1 MIEIKNLNKTYHL
14 KTGDVEA
21 IKNVS
26 LEINDGE
33 IFGIIGYSGAGKSSL
48 VRCINLLEIPDSG
61 DISVDGI
68 KLTYNEPDEKKG
80 IRMRT
85 INSKGLQA
93 ARRNIGMIF
102 QHFNLLDR
110 STVFDNVAYP
120 LKYTKKTKEEIENR
134 IDKLLELVDLKDKKY
149 VYPSQLS
156 GGQKQRVAI
165 ARALANNPRVLLS
178 DEATSALDPEATEAI
193 LNLLKKLNKEL
204 GITIVVI
211 THEMSVIK
219 TICHRVAVM
228 EEGKVVELGNVY
240 DIFSNP
246 QQPITKKFISSTS
259 ALSKIDLLIHE
270 DEELTNP
277 LNGKLIKLQF
287 GKDSVGDALI
297 SDVSR
302 RFNVNINIVLA
313 NVEILQ
319 GSSLGSMIALIKGED
334 DNINKALDYIKKN
347 HVNVTNIGGN
357 E

>member
-120 LKYTKKTKEEIENR
+120 LKYTKKTKEEIE
-134 IDKLLELVDLKDKKY
+134 KL
-149 VYPSQLS
+149 
-156 GGQKQRVAI
+156 
-165 ARALANNPRVLLS
+165 
-178 DEATSALDPEATEAI
+178 
-193 LNLLKKLNKEL
+193 
-204 GITIVVI
+204 
-211 THEMSVIK
+211 
-219 TICHRVAVM
+219 
-228 EEGKVVELGNVY
+228 
-240 DIFSNP
+240 
-246 QQPITKKFISSTS
+246 
-259 ALSKIDLLIHE
+259 
-270 DEELTNP
+270 
-277 LNGKLIKLQF
+277 
-287 GKDSVGDALI
+287 
-297 SDVSR
+297 
-302 RFNVNINIVLA
+302 
-313 NVEILQ
+313 
-319 GSSLGSMIALIKGED
+319 
-334 DNINKALDYIKKN
+334 
-347 HVNVTNIGGN
+347 
-357 E
+357 

>member
-134 IDKLLELVDLKDKKY
+134 VDKLLELVDLKDKKY

-156 GGQKQRVAI
+156 EIGRASCRERV
-165 ARALANNPRVLLS
+165 
-178 DEATSALDPEATEAI
+178 
-193 LNLLKKLNKEL
+193 
-204 GITIVVI
+204 
-211 THEMSVIK
+211 
-219 TICHRVAVM
+219 
-228 EEGKVVELGNVY
+228 
-240 DIFSNP
+240 
-246 QQPITKKFISSTS
+246 
-259 ALSKIDLLIHE
+259 
-270 DEELTNP
+270 
-277 LNGKLIKLQF
+277 
-287 GKDSVGDALI
+287 
-297 SDVSR
+297 
-302 RFNVNINIVLA
+302 
-313 NVEILQ
+313 
-319 GSSLGSMIALIKGED
+319 
-334 DNINKALDYIKKN
+334 
-347 HVNVTNIGGN
+347 
-357 E
+357 